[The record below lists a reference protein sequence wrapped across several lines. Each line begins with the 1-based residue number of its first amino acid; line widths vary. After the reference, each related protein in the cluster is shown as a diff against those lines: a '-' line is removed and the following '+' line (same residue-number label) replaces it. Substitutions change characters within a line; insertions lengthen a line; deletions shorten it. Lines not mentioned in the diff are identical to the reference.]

1 MNTVTSLRF
10 HKKAKLIKTDD
21 FSSVFN
27 FRKRIFAD
35 YIALHY
41 QPNNLQMARLGLVV
55 GKKVAK
61 KAVDRNYMRR
71 VLRECFRIEQHAIPS
86 VDLVIRV
93 QKKFDKKDFTRFQQ
107 EFNEVISK
115 LKLRVKIPSAAQ
127 SMVKSEISET
137 LT

>member
-1 MNTVTSLRF
+1 MTPLRF

-27 FRKRIFAD
+27 FRKRIFANF
-35 YIALHY
+35 IALHY
-41 QPNNLQMARLGLVV
+41 QPNNLQIARLGLVV
-55 GKKVAK
+55 GKKIAK

-71 VLRECFRIEQHAIPS
+71 VLRECFRIEQHTIPS

-93 QKKFDKKDFTRFQQ
+93 QKKFEKKDFMQLQQ
-107 EFNEVISK
+107 EFNEVIAK
-115 LKLRVKIPSAAQ
+115 LKLRIKLPSTVQ
-127 SMVKSEISET
+127 STEKSEISET

>member
-1 MNTVTSLRF
+1 MTSLRF

-27 FRKRIFAD
+27 FRKRIFSD
-35 YIALHY
+35 FIALYY
-41 QPNNLQMARLGLVV
+41 QPNNLQIARLGLVV

-71 VLRECFRIEQHAIPS
+71 VLRECFRIEQHAIPP

-93 QKKFDKKDFTRFQQ
+93 QKKFDKKDFVQLQQ
-107 EFNEVISK
+107 EFNQVIGK
-115 LKLRVKIPSAAQ
+115 LKLRINISATVQ
-127 SMVKSEISET
+127 STAKSVISET

>member
-1 MNTVTSLRF
+1 MTSLRF

-35 YIALHY
+35 FIVLYY

-61 KAVDRNYMRR
+61 KAVERNYMRR

-93 QKKFDKKDFTRFQQ
+93 QKKFDKKDFVQLQQ
-107 EFNEVISK
+107 EFNQVIGK
-115 LKLRVKIPSAAQ
+115 LKLRINISATVQ
-127 SMVKSEISET
+127 STAKSVISET